1 MVGYENR
8 QPPEGINV
16 SREHPLRTFATLAIA
31 AIVLVVATVAALRL
45 AGGVAARQVPFEVE
59 RRIVSRIPIEFGDGA
74 DHPEAVAYLNEL
86 AGRLAAVMPLP
97 EGMGVTVHYDPADT
111 VNAFATAGG
120 NLVFYRGLLERMPH
134 ENALAMVVAHEI
146 AHVLHRDPL
155 AALGGG
161 VASTVALLVLT
172 GNAGSAAASEALN
185 NAGLLT
191 GMSFTRRMER
201 AADEAAVEALGRL
214 YGHVDGAAALF
225 ELAAGAR
232 GGGESGEG
240 EPGEGSEARGGGGV
254 RDLFERFAS
263 THPLDV
269 DRIEAIDE
277 LARTRGIATEGE
289 TTPLPPAFGSW
300 LDDDG

>member
-155 AALGGG
+155 AGLGGG
-161 VASTVALLVLT
+161 IASAVALALLT
-172 GNAGSAAASEALN
+172 GNAGTGV
-185 NAGLLT
+185 AGEVLGRAGVLT
-191 GMSFTRRMER
+191 GMQFTRRMER
-201 AADEAAVEALGRL
+201 AADARALGALARL
-214 YGHVDGAAALF
+214 YGHVGGAEALF
-225 ELAAGAR
+225 ETIAER
-232 GGGESGEG
+232 REGGRVPDWIG
-240 EPGEGSEARGGGGV
+240 
-254 RDLFERFAS
+254 RFTT
-263 THPLDV
+263 THPLDA
-269 DRIEAIDE
+269 DRIAAIAERAEA
-277 LARTRGIATEGE
+277 AGWATSGPI
-289 TTPLPPAFGSW
+289 TPLPDEFASW
-300 LDDDG
+300 LGEDG